1 MANLTADDMNAQIVR
16 KIWWVS
22 VFIGLEIVAGLIGNA
37 IVLYVFLRH
46 YHHCNFR
53 YFVLCIAFNDILS
66 VFTIMPAEIATQ
78 LYWYIYPLHESFCKI
93 KAFLNA
99 FTISVEAFCL
109 CAVALDRY
117 RKLCAPHSWQI
128 RPVHA
133 FRICIIILM
142 FSVGLSSPGAVLWG
156 IYTFN
161 ITNVSVTVCDK
172 DERFVKT
179 GIHQNVII
187 ATGAIVIL
195 VAIVTILFYVVLY
208 FNFHRSF
215 FKRKRKFELCK
226 TCVRDVPNARMEAND
241 NFVPD
246 AKSQTTERNSIKHKQ
261 SDETSDDYSSK
272 GSIESV
278 LNLDNSNKQT
288 TIQESIQLQTISCMS
303 TRHQTK
309 VQTNAKEENIHDIM
323 KSISLEVKSKRK
335 FSKQWRI
342 RRSSKV
348 TLTVSIIF
356 SLTLFLFAGLQIF
369 LEKDEQKL
377 HKMSDSNKG
386 LYFFGLRFV
395 FINHVINPFVY
406 WSMDREFRTIFKNMI
421 YYFRRKL

>member
-1 MANLTADDMNAQIVR
+1 MANLTAEDMNAQIVQ

-22 VFIGLEIVAGLIGNA
+22 VFIGLEIFAGLIGNV

-53 YFVLCIAFNDILS
+53 YFVLCIAYNDILG
-66 VFTIMPAEIATQ
+66 VFTIMPAEIVTQ
-78 LYWYIYPLHESFCKI
+78 LYWYIYPLHDSFCKI

-128 RPVHA
+128 TPAHA

-142 FSVGLSSPGAVLWG
+142 FAAVLSSPAVVLWG

-161 ITNVSVTVCDK
+161 TTNVSVTVCDI

-179 GIHQNVII
+179 GIHQYVII
-187 ATGAIVIL
+187 ASGAIVIL
-195 VAIVTILFYVVLY
+195 VAIVTMLFYVMLF

-226 TCVRDVPNARMEAND
+226 TCIRDVPNENIEAND
-241 NFVPD
+241 NFVSD
-246 AKSQTTERNSIKHKQ
+246 ANSQTTERNSIKHKQ
-261 SDETSDDYSSK
+261 TDTTSEDYSSQ
-272 GSIESV
+272 GSIESFM
-278 LNLDNSNKQT
+278 NLHNSNKQT
-288 TIQESIQLQTISCMS
+288 TIQESIQLQTISFLS

-309 VQTNAKEENIHDIM
+309 VQTNANDENKHDIM
-323 KSISLEVKSKRK
+323 NSISSEVKSKRK
-335 FSKQWRI
+335 FSKQWRL

-369 LEKDEQKL
+369 LGKDEQKF

-386 LYFFGLRFV
+386 LFFFGVRFV

-406 WSMDREFRTIFKNMI
+406 WSMDREFRTIFKNII
-421 YYFRRKL
+421 YCFRR